1 MDETAT
7 ANMLW
12 IWKIFM
18 PTAAYICTPE
28 CADSEHSCMGPWM
41 GLAGPVYSSVGFT

>member
-28 CADSEHSCMGPWM
+28 RADSEHSCMGPWM